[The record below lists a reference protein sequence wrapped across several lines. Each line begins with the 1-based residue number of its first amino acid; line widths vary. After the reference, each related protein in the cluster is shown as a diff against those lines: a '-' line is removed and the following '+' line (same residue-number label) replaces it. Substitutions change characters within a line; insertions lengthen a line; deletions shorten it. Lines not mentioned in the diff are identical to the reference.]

1 MDTLKVDMNISH
13 LAIHKNISQETLNM
27 AGRMYFY
34 YFNIPPKRSSLWYT
48 FYTRLYPRH
57 SLRQILLAISSMDV
71 KDEELSCSSMSC
83 HQNVGRKRA
92 MIEAVGEVL
101 NLTFRDIGINRIM
114 QKGSKGMYF

>member
-1 MDTLKVDMNISH
+1 MNISH
-13 LAIHKNISQETLNM
+13 LAIHKNISQGTLNM

-57 SLRQILLAISSMDV
+57 GLRQILLAVSSMDV

-101 NLTFRDIGINRIM
+101 NLTFRDIGTNRIM
-114 QKGSKGMYF
+114 QKGSTGMYF